1 MMKSPKYFLF
11 FVIFVITI
19 FFNIYLLVRQR
30 NYNTATKRNV
40 KAWELLD
47 ARREKALFF
56 LNYYNKICKLKI
68 LDTINV
74 IHSEGEK
81 ISLKEIID
89 SKNKLVMWFSANSC
103 ANCYRREFDKLRS
116 FADQIGRDRII
127 YLVSGFTSNRAFSC
141 FIDELKIKEN
151 IYYIENKFLT
161 DNTLTNSDIPFL
173 FITDSSFHVNNIYLV
188 DKMLPGELT

>member
-1 MMKSPKYFLF
+1 
-11 FVIFVITI
+11 
-19 FFNIYLLVRQR
+19 
-30 NYNTATKRNV
+30 
-40 KAWELLD
+40 
-47 ARREKALFF
+47 
-56 LNYYNKICKLKI
+56 
-68 LDTINV
+68 
-74 IHSEGEK
+74 
-81 ISLKEIID
+81 
-89 SKNKLVMWFSANSC
+89 MWFSANSC